1 VLDPTDARRCA
12 TGSHD
17 DKETPMYWNAFRT
30 DQEGLGLE
38 AELTTFTGGGGDE
51 IRAWVAQPKAAGPH
65 PGIVV
70 MHHMPGFDEFTFE
83 FCNRLAF
90 HGYLVIAPNL
100 YDRYGQGAPDDVA
113 AAVRAD
119 GGVSDESVIAD
130 ATAALEW
137 LQARDDFNGK
147 AGVIGPCSGGRH
159 ALLVATVVPG
169 FTSVADLWGGG
180 AVPGKESEKRPVAPV
195 SITDQ
200 LQIPLL
206 GIFGNE
212 DKSPT
217 APEVDQHEA
226 ELKRLGKNY
235 EFHRW
240 DGAGHGF
247 LYYHTPMYRPEQAM
261 EAWEKIFAFF
271 DTTLS

>member
-1 VLDPTDARRCA
+1 
-12 TGSHD
+12 
-17 DKETPMYWNAFRT
+17 MYWNSFRT
-30 DQEGLGLE
+30 DQVGIGLTAQLE
-38 AELTTFTGGGGDE
+38 TFAGGNGDPSH
-51 IRAWVAQPKAAGPH
+51 AWVARPTTDGPH

-70 MHHMPGFDEFTFE
+70 LHHMPGWDEYTFE

-90 HGYLVIAPNL
+90 HGYIVIAPNL

-119 GGVSDESVIAD
+119 GGVADDSVIAD
-130 ATAALEW
+130 ATAALQW
-137 LQARDDFNGK
+137 LQAQPDFNGR
-147 AGVIGPCSGGRH
+147 AGVTGSCSGGRH

-169 FTSVADLWGGG
+169 FTSIADLWGGG
-180 AVPGKESEKRPVAPV
+180 AVPGKETEKRPVAPV
-195 SITDQ
+195 SITPQ
-200 LQIPLL
+200 LEIPLL

-217 APEVDQHEA
+217 ADEVDQHEA
-226 ELKRLGKNY
+226 ELKQHGRDY

-247 LYYHTPMYRPEQAM
+247 MYHHTAMYRPEQAM
-261 EAWEKIFAFF
+261 EAWERILAFF
-271 DTTLS
+271 DRTLSA